1 MQQLTGLDA
10 TFLYLETAATPMHV
24 GSLCIYDQS
33 TAAGGHVTFKQ
44 IIRFFEERLHKAKT
58 FRRRLASVPL
68 GLGRPY
74 WIEDPEFDLEFHL
87 RHIALPKPGDWRQLC
102 ILTARLLARPLD
114 LNRPLWEAWVIE
126 GLDNVDGIPPGSFG
140 LMTKIH
146 HSAIDGISG
155 AEIAAAIHS
164 LTPHDQPEP
173 PPRPW
178 TAEREPTDVELLA
191 RSAAGMAAT
200 PIKVGKL
207 VRHVA
212 PTLPKLASG
221 LVRRDISLPRSVPRT
236 RFNANVSA
244 HRVFDARTFALD
256 EIRGIKGFVEGATVN
271 DVIVS
276 VCGGALRKYLEAK
289 DELPDESL
297 IAMAPMS
304 VRSDRQRGAE
314 GNQVSAMR
322 LPVGSDIEDPL
333 ERLRAVHAASDEAKR
348 FTRTAGPELSMEL
361 AEFLPTTTSGLA
373 ARAYGRWHM
382 AERLPP
388 VFNTVITN
396 VPISNHPLYSMGT
409 KMVAYYGLGPVVH
422 GVGLFQPVIGYDGKI
437 TVSAI
442 SCREM
447 MPDPAFYCEC
457 LQASFDEL
465 KALTIGKRARA
476 VVSAGGAAAPKP
488 AARKPARKKPA
499 AKKSAS
505 KKSKRK
511 KTAATTSSK
520 PQAD

>member
-10 TFLYLETAATPMHV
+10 SFLYLETAATPMHV

-33 TAAGGHVTFKQ
+33 TAAGGHVTIKQ

-58 FRRRLASVPL
+58 FRRRLANVPL
-68 GLGRPY
+68 GLARPY

-140 LMTKIH
+140 LVTKIH

-191 RSAAGMAAT
+191 R
-200 PIKVGKL
+200 
-207 VRHVA
+207 
-212 PTLPKLASG
+212 
-221 LVRRDISLPRSVPRT
+221 RDLSLPLHVPRT

-256 EIRGIKGFVEGATVN
+256 EIRGIKGYVEGATVN

-276 VCGGALRKYLEAK
+276 VCGGALRKYLAAK

-314 GNQVSAMR
+314 GNRVSAMR

-457 LQASFDEL
+457 LQQSFDEL
-465 KALTIGKRARA
+465 KALTVGKRSAA
-476 VVSAGGAAAPKP
+476 VIGAGTEAAPKP
-488 AARKPARKKPA
+488 GGKKRASKKAAGNSPARKKPA
-499 AKKSAS
+499 AKKPAA
-505 KKSKRK
+505 KKAARKTNKRK
-511 KTAATTSSK
+511 NKAPPPQD